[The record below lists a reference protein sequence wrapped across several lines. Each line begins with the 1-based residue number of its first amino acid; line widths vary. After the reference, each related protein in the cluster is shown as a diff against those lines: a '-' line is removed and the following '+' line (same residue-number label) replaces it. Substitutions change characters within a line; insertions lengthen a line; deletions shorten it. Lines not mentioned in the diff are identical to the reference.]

1 MIETSRAYH
10 FWTTGSTKAS
20 DGAIDGEFYLVFGKK
35 YENFLKLHFG
45 LEPTCKRS
53 PSQRLCESN
62 HEERSTTRRKTIVF
76 DQKWDLYE
84 KGAKRGQMMPNCTGI
99 NLDYRRKSQFLVMA
113 TCTTPLKA
121 ILPWIA
127 RRRRENFGIFTLK
140 TIDFVKKIHE
150 NQVQNIQNIIGAF
163 GDGSF

>member
-1 MIETSRAYH
+1 MTEDLCHPKFSRAYH

-35 YENFLKLHFG
+35 YEIFLKLHFG

-113 TCTTPLKA
+113 TCTTPLIT
-121 ILPWIA
+121 ILERSCA
-127 RRRRENFGIFTLK
+127 ER
-140 TIDFVKKIHE
+140 FVAGQYPCFDLSLVRFVGCH
-150 NQVQNIQNIIGAF
+150 
-163 GDGSF
+163 

>member
-1 MIETSRAYH
+1 MNYWEYEGKRRRNRQGILSS
-10 FWTTGSTKAS
+10 FW
-20 DGAIDGEFYLVFGKK
+20 KK
-35 YENFLKLHFG
+35 YVIFLKLHFG

-76 DQKWDLYE
+76 DQKSDLYE

-113 TCTTPLKA
+113 TCTTPLNPLLSHK
-121 ILPWIA
+121 IRTWLTICSGLFVQKSPSLQ
-127 RRRRENFGIFTLK
+127 RRR
-140 TIDFVKKIHE
+140 VY
-150 NQVQNIQNIIGAF
+150 
-163 GDGSF
+163 